1 MLVRALPFADL
12 PDTQLPMNNLAF
24 GRRIGVLAL
33 LLVALPAFAQP
44 TPVGTWRTIDDETGE
59 PRSIVRIY
67 ERDGTLQGDIVQ
79 LLPEG
84 RLCTPCAERFE
95 GRDLRGTTIVTGLT
109 RRGERNEWRGGRI
122 TDPKNGRTYNL
133 TVSLDG
139 PNRLRLRGYVL
150 GIRALGRTQTWERVQ

>member
-1 MLVRALPFADL
+1 MKTLVMVRR
-12 PDTQLPMNNLAF
+12 LAA
-24 GRRIGVLAL
+24 IAL
-33 LLVALPAFAQP
+33 LLAAFPALAQP

-67 ERDGTLQGDIVQ
+67 QRGDALQGDIVN

-84 RLCTPCAERFE
+84 RLCSPCAERFE
-95 GRDLRGTTIVTGLT
+95 GQDLRGTTIVTGLR
-109 RRGERNEWRGGRI
+109 RRGSRNEWSGGRI

-133 TVSLDG
+133 TVSMDG